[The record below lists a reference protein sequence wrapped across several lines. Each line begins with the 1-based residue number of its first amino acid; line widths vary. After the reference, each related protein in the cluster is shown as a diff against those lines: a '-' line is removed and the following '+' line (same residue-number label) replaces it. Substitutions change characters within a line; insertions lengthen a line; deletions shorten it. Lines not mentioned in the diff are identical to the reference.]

1 MVKKRRIDP
10 LLIYA
15 IFFLIFI
22 YVPVLLLPL
31 FSFNDSPYVAF
42 PLKGFTLR
50 WYEQMVAA
58 EQLQRS
64 LMNSIKV
71 GAITAVISTLLGMM
85 AALSFTRYKIRG
97 RAALNGFILLPLVIP
112 SIILG
117 VSILVILR
125 QFLDVSLSLWTIG
138 AGHVLICTPFSMLVL
153 ISRLEGFDRS
163 LEEASLDLGENRFA
177 TFWRVTLPLALPGVV
192 SSLLISFTTSFD
204 EYVIASFL
212 ASSESTLPMYMW
224 SQLRFPQRLPEVLA
238 LGSCILMVSFVV
250 IAFAEWYRRRGL
262 TKPAVA

>member
-1 MVKKRRIDP
+1 MASRRRIDP
-10 LLIYA
+10 LLLYA
-15 IFFLIFI
+15 IAFLIFI

-42 PLKGFTLR
+42 PLKDFTLR
-50 WYEQMVAA
+50 WYEQMIAA

-64 LMNSIKV
+64 LMNSVKV
-71 GAITAVISTLLGMM
+71 GVIVAVVSTGLGML
-85 AALSFTRYKIRG
+85 AALSFTRYRIFG
-97 RAALNGFILLPLVIP
+97 RAALNGIILVPLVIP

-125 QFLDVSLSLWTIG
+125 QFLDIPLSLWTIG

-153 ISRLEGFDRS
+153 VSRLEGFDRS
-163 LEEASLDLGENRFA
+163 LEEASLDLGENRFQ

-238 LGSCILMVSFVV
+238 LGSCILGVSFVV
-250 IAFAEWYRRRGL
+250 IAFAEWYRRRDL
-262 TKPAVA
+262 QPARA